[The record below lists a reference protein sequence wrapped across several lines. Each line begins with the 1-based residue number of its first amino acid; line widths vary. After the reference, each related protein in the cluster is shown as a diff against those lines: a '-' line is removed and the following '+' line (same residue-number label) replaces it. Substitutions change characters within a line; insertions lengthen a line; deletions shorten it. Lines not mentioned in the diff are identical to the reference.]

1 MTISMK
7 TGRSSLCQKPV
18 LTVGSGVFSG
28 VGSGRLP
35 GLGELLILIG
45 LHLTTGVP
53 REYGGIVILIYQGNT
68 GSRGISYRCRI
79 PSAFQEDLTIPNH
92 DWEEGEEG
100 EEMEEGAVSQWCECN
115 SG

>member
-1 MTISMK
+1 MTISMN
-7 TGRSSLCQKPV
+7 TGRSSLCQNPL

-35 GLGELLILIG
+35 GLEELLILIG

-53 REYGGIVILIYQGNT
+53 REYGGIVILIYQGNI
-68 GSRGISYRCRI
+68 GSRGIRCGYLI
-79 PSAFQEDLTIPNH
+79 PSAFQEDFTIANH
-92 DWEEGEEG
+92 DWEEGEEI
-100 EEMEEGAVSQWCECN
+100 EEGAVSKWCECN